1 VPLEKDQSVRFL
13 NASLTSILN
22 LGEKLKRRLDQLE
35 KLEAENR
42 HDGLPVNT
50 NIPLAPVSEQVT
62 DQQVQFATLN
72 NSPASIDDALIYS
85 GTRAEDI
92 INSSNCLPELSSDL
106 TIWDTN
112 LFNDSALFNECL
124 IPFESITRV
133 DCGCKNPHLEI
144 IRSAGSKQYRYFP
157 QNHHHDQHPSP
168 PTSNPTPETFQI
180 SRLCTIRALLA
191 NCEHLGVTEP
201 MICVTDE
208 TYPSI
213 FLRSASLNRTGVDCT
228 TTAATIKRT
237 QAIFSSLEPDLRPI
251 PEQIATSHWPVID
264 ILPFPTF
271 RRNLILHRP
280 DLNKE
285 ELVDDLVDG
294 LICWV
299 GGGRKGRSGASEM
312 GAEGT
317 PWDCKS
323 WEAKEWFWKKYWTM
337 LGGEEGELV
346 KQSVWWRRI
355 RGEGD
360 VALESV
366 VC

>member
-1 VPLEKDQSVRFL
+1 MVSLAEPPLEQRVQPINTYDYTTLLDDTSTQSVPR
-13 NASLTSILN
+13 T
-22 LGEKLKRRLDQLE
+22 
-35 KLEAENR
+35 
-42 HDGLPVNT
+42 
-50 NIPLAPVSEQVT
+50 
-62 DQQVQFATLN
+62 
-72 NSPASIDDALIYS
+72 
-85 GTRAEDI
+85 EDI
-92 INSSNCLPELSSDL
+92 INSSNCLHEISSDL
-106 TIWDTN
+106 TLWDTN
-112 LFNDSALFNECL
+112 IFNDPTLFNECL
-124 IPFESITRV
+124 IPYESITRV
-133 DCGCKNPHLEI
+133 DCGCKTPHLEI
-144 IRSAGSKQYRYFP
+144 VRSAGTKQYRYFP
-157 QNHHHDQHPSP
+157 QNQHHDQQPSP
-168 PTSNPTPETFQI
+168 PNSGPIPSTFQI

-213 FLRSASLNRTGVDCT
+213 FLRPASVNRTCVDST

-237 QAIFSSLEPDLRPI
+237 QAIFSTLEPDLRPI
-251 PEQIATSHWPVID
+251 PEQITTSHWPVVD
-264 ILPFPTF
+264 VLPFPTF

-280 DLNKE
+280 DFNKE
-285 ELVDDLVDG
+285 ELIDDLVDG
-294 LICWV
+294 LICWI
-299 GGGRKGRSGASEM
+299 GGANGRKGRNGAAEV

-323 WEAKEWFWKKYWTM
+323 WEAKEWFLKKHWTM

-346 KQSVWWRRI
+346 RQSAWWRTM